1 MTSTTNHLKKNTLW
15 SLISLIVFLTGC
27 VSDQISPKEV
37 VVPESVSL
45 SIDLQPIFDVSCNV
59 QGCHNTNGI
68 PPDLTEEAAW
78 VNLIFFN
85 YVDTVTSENS
95 ILWTKINIGGSM
107 EQYINE
113 QERALILQWIEQDAP
128 DN

>member
-1 MTSTTNHLKKNTLW
+1 MTTNNHYLKKNTLW
-15 SLISLIVFLTGC
+15 SIIVLVVFLTGC
-27 VSDQISPKEV
+27 VPDQVSPKEI
-37 VVPESVSL
+37 VVPETVSL
-45 SIDLQPIFDVSCNV
+45 STDLQPIFDNSCNV

-68 PPDLTEEAAW
+68 PPDLTEQAAW

-85 YVDTVTSENS
+85 YVDTVDSQNS
-95 ILWTKINIGGSM
+95 ILWTKIDVDGSM
-107 EQYINE
+107 EEYITD